1 MFDGMV
7 IAFPIERI
15 DGLGI
20 CDRSELM
27 SVQRKSTFKWWVVGI
42 LGLWLCVVPGC
53 GTPDI
58 CEDGYDEPLSNGT
71 INPSGSICEND
82 CECSNQVY
90 WGRCLDSGEDGS
102 SSGSK
107 KCISFQRGTCQTPG
121 QELSC
126 LMPVEF
132 GEACRDGVRKCQP
145 DGLQS
150 AVWGACKPRPSV
162 EEKGVELCLDG
173 FDNDCDGQIDSSDDG
188 CQGICTPGEQ
198 RPCFSGKG
206 KVNVGICAGGFQ
218 TCDKKGAWGTEC
230 EGEIIE
236 EKELCNGK
244 DDDCDGKIDN
254 NLTPP
259 SCGQGKQG
267 SCAQAVKQCDGT
279 KGWKAC
285 DITDY
290 RVIFIEYE
298 EKETLCDG
306 LDNDC
311 DGQIDN
317 NLKAPLCTGK
327 TGPCFGSVQRCGG
340 SQGWLSCEATDF
352 RKNFKKYQE
361 KETLCDG
368 FDNDCDGQVDNG
380 LNAPPCGKGKGICFG
395 SKKQCGGDKGWLDC
409 TSRDYLLHN
418 IAYEATETKCD
429 KLDNDCNGLVDEKCL
444 CQAGS
449 TRACGSNEG
458 ECKQGFQTC
467 TASATWG
474 PCIGPVGPTTE
485 ECNNLDD
492 DCNGKID
499 DNLTRSCYTGPSGTD
514 GVGICTGG
522 TQVCAAGQWGT
533 CQNETKPATK
543 ETCNKKDDD
552 CDGKVDNS
560 ITDCQAGTA
569 CVSGKCTTCRQPSS
583 CRLSKCTC
591 GYKCNK
597 KCTGKFGTVCIKYEY
612 KCKAP

>member
-1 MFDGMV
+1 MRRVRAQTIQHRPTHACGSR
-7 IAFPIERI
+7 AC
-15 DGLGI
+15 G
-20 CDRSELM
+20 ELPAP
-27 SVQRKSTFKWWVVGI
+27 T
-42 LGLWLCVVPGC
+42 
-53 GTPDI
+53 
-58 CEDGYDEPLSNGT
+58 
-71 INPSGSICEND
+71 
-82 CECSNQVY
+82 
-90 WGRCLDSGEDGS
+90 
-102 SSGSK
+102 
-107 KCISFQRGTCQTPG
+107 
-121 QELSC
+121 
-126 LMPVEF
+126 
-132 GEACRDGVRKCQP
+132 
-145 DGLQS
+145 S
-150 AVWGACKPRPSV
+150 A
-162 EEKGVELCLDG
+162 
-173 FDNDCDGQIDSSDDG
+173 
-188 CQGICTPGEQ
+188 
-198 RPCFSGKG
+198 
-206 KVNVGICAGGFQ
+206 
-218 TCDKKGAWGTEC
+218 
-230 EGEIIE
+230 
-236 EKELCNGK
+236 
-244 DDDCDGKIDN
+244 
-254 NLTPP
+254 
-259 SCGQGKQG
+259 
-267 SCAQAVKQCDGT
+267 
-279 KGWKAC
+279 
-285 DITDY
+285 
-290 RVIFIEYE
+290 
-298 EKETLCDG
+298 
-306 LDNDC
+306 
-311 DGQIDN
+311 
-317 NLKAPLCTGK
+317 
-327 TGPCFGSVQRCGG
+327 
-340 SQGWLSCEATDF
+340 
-352 RKNFKKYQE
+352 
-361 KETLCDG
+361 
-368 FDNDCDGQVDNG
+368 
-380 LNAPPCGKGKGICFG
+380 
-395 SKKQCGGDKGWLDC
+395 
-409 TSRDYLLHN
+409 N